1 VNLSGQP
8 LPTKTRH
15 TVIIDTGCGN
25 GDLIAL
31 GLFLARPEIT
41 IKAVLVSD
49 KELYERDCV
58 AKITSLLNTFGR
70 SNIPVTTDQELKG
83 AECISKVLEG
93 EVEKITIVCMGTL
106 TSVARALGN
115 DSRLSSKI
123 ERIMW
128 YNESVKPISGFNY
141 ERDKESADMV
151 LRSGIRLDV
160 ISDLARKGVISNASM
175 ISVCNQSETEL
186 AHVLAPLFRND
197 NEKNV
202 ISPFRSGLLA
212 LYVTNP
218 ELFSINA
225 DVERLNIR
233 YNLDYDVPGINE
245 AIADMIKGSY
255 VTERNIVFNRF
266 PVQRELYNYD
276 VRHIIDTAIARYG
289 NIEWKAVAMTDEFHG
304 HLGVFSIVGAK
315 MGIRAREIFG
325 VGPDLLTVV
334 SDAGDKPPYSC
345 LNDGLQVSTGATL
358 GMGTI
363 SLSKINKAGPSAVF
377 TYKDRSVRITLKKEY
392 LLKVEAD
399 IREGI
404 IKYGLTDDAY
414 WKLIRSN
421 AIKYWVD
428 WDRNNIFEIEEI
440 SRVK

>member
-1 VNLSGQP
+1 M
-8 LPTKTRH
+8 
-15 TVIIDTGCGN
+15 
-25 GDLIAL
+25 IAL

-41 IKAVLVSD
+41 VKAVLVTDNELSD
-49 KELYERDCV
+49 TDCV

-70 SNIPVTTDQELKG
+70 SNIPIATDQKLKG
-83 AECISKVLEG
+83 AECISKVLES
-93 EVEKITIVCMGTL
+93 EVEKITIVCTGTL
-106 TSVARALGN
+106 TCVAMALGN

-123 ERIMW
+123 ERIIW
-128 YNESVKPISGFNY
+128 YNESVKPVSGFNY

-151 LRSGIRLDV
+151 LRSGIRMDV
-160 ISDLARKGVISNASM
+160 ISDLARKDIVSNTSLISA
-175 ISVCNQSETEL
+175 CQQSDTEL
-186 AHVLAPLFRND
+186 AHVLATLFSNCC
-197 NEKNV
+197 EKNV
-202 ISPFRSGLLA
+202 KGTFRSGLLA

-225 DVERLNIR
+225 DVDRLKIR

-255 VTERNIVFNRF
+255 VSERSIVFNRF

-289 NIEWKAVAMTDEFHG
+289 NIEWQAVAMTDEFHG

-325 VGPDLLTVV
+325 VGPDMLTVV

-363 SLSKINKAGPSAVF
+363 SLSKIKKAGPSAVF
-377 TYKDRSVRITLKKEY
+377 IYKDRSVRIILKKEY

-421 AIKYWVD
+421 ALEYWVD
-428 WDRNNIFEIEEI
+428 WDRNKIFEIEEI